1 MQSVEWSLKEPNAM
15 GLSTVGKDGKH
26 SSQIVLL
33 KGFDKDAFVWS
44 DEYLFGSYNQNL
56 PRNISVVKEIFSGPN
71 RLGTEEAIIEM
82 IDFMEK
88 HGGMGIGTDEA
99 SSATIP
105 SSSY

>member
-15 GLSTVGKDGKH
+15 GLSTLGKDGKQ
-26 SSQIVLL
+26 S
-33 KGFDKDAFVWS
+33 G
-44 DEYLFGSYNQNL
+44 EYLFGSYNQNL